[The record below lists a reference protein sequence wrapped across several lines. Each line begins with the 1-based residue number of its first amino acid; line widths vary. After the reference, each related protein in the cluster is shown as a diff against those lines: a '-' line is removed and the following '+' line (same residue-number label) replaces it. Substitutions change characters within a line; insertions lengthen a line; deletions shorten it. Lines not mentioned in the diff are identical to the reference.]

1 MVLNSG
7 NYILVTKSDKMF
19 VNFSIIC
26 CLTDREDDI
35 LNFNLPAGKS
45 FLNVT
50 HMVNFQL
57 CVSYC
62 RVQPGSTEQNFHHGP
77 ERTGANRIHKRSPLF
92 YSWAR
97 DNPSKTDNCFL
108 ERHSLKITSSLEI
121 VLTFQFKLLHY
132 QIPIITICHRRS
144 LLSLLQLASSAWPHS
159 CASRW
164 RAGRQA
170 YWTELS

>member
-1 MVLNSG
+1 MRKYAAALIDLEWSQTDVAFSSLYLTMVLNSG

-92 YSWAR
+92 YS
-97 DNPSKTDNCFL
+97 
-108 ERHSLKITSSLEI
+108 
-121 VLTFQFKLLHY
+121 
-132 QIPIITICHRRS
+132 
-144 LLSLLQLASSAWPHS
+144 
-159 CASRW
+159 
-164 RAGRQA
+164 
-170 YWTELS
+170 